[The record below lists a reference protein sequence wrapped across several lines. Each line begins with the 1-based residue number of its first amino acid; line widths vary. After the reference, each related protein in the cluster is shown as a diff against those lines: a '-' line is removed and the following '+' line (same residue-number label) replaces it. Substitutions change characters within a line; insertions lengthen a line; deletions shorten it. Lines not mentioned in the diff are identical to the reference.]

1 MIFIPQIILTT
12 TPIIDLPYRFNGR
25 QSRLMNTIL
34 KSTTAIALTTRAAA
48 ITSYVHVDQNLNN
61 AFWTHNLIAF
71 GDGNNNNPLVEL
83 DVVAHE
89 LTHGVTQYEANLQY
103 YYESGALNE
112 SFSDIF
118 GKAVEFD
125 TFGDSGNL
133 AIGQTLS

>member
-1 MIFIPQIILTT
+1 M
-12 TPIIDLPYRFNGR
+12 
-25 QSRLMNTIL
+25 
-34 KSTTAIALTTRAAA
+34 
-48 ITSYVHVDQNLNN
+48 
-61 AFWTHNLIAF
+61 
-71 GDGNNNNPLVEL
+71 EL

-125 TFGDSGNL
+125 TFVDSATWQLAKHYRDGGLRDLSNPNLKSQPDTYIGDMWYAGS
-133 AIGQTLS
+133 